1 MHMTGQAFV
10 KTDSAFIGLKAAWQ
24 IWDWGARWY
33 QHRMAAHQAEAAS
46 AQADDA
52 RRHVA
57 VDVAARLANVRAT
70 ASALETGRT
79 AIGSAEEAY
88 RVTTVLLGAGS
99 ANTTDLLDAQSAL
112 TQARLNF
119 ARARYEYALARL
131 SLARALGD

>member
-1 MHMTGQAFV
+1 MQFST
-10 KTDSAFIGLKAAWQ
+10 KR
-24 IWDWGARWY
+24 GAPEMRATSCIAVGVY
-33 QHRMAAHQAEAAS
+33 AG
-46 AQADDA
+46 
-52 RRHVA
+52 RR
-57 VDVAARLANVRAT
+57 LSAT

-88 RVTTVLLGAGS
+88 RVTTVLLAAGS